1 MVLDWLS
8 KSTKNRIVTVADL
21 IARKEFPKAI
31 EMLQEQLRQRPKQGQ
46 LRIQL
51 ADTLILAGRNSEA
64 VSILRE
70 IADELARDGF
80 AAKSIAIL
88 KRIQRIEPGK
98 KGVEEKLAT
107 LIEEKSRLSTTSTR
121 LKAVTVPV
129 QQFDMEEAGPE
140 LELGME
146 PVAPLAAEAPAEPE
160 PGPVPVEPEPAPVP
174 VEPEPAP
181 APAAAAPPPVEG
193 PDLFDTEFDFA
204 SEEPEPVL
212 ATPLFPD
219 FSRDELV
226 AVIQGLELITFD
238 PGDIVVSEGEPGDSL
253 FLLTTGTVK
262 AFVRNSMGH
271 YTKVREMVEGDF
283 FGEVSILTG
292 RPRTATVTA
301 AGHCELLELDRATLE
316 DICAVYPNVREVL
329 QRFYD
334 QRFGSA
340 SEQQARGAGDSPLAH
355 LV

>member
-21 IARKEFPKAI
+21 IARKEYAKAI

-88 KRIQRIEPGK
+88 KRIQKIDPGR

-121 LKAVTVPV
+121 LKAVTMPV

-140 LELGME
+140 LDLGME
-146 PVAPLAAEAPAEPE
+146 PVAAEAEAPAAPG
-160 PGPVPVEPEPAPVP
+160 PGPVPVEPEPAAAPG
-174 VEPEPAP
+174 AP
-181 APAAAAPPPVEG
+181 APSPVEG

-204 SEEPEPVL
+204 SEPEPVL

-226 AVIQGLELITFD
+226 AVIQGLELITFE

-262 AFVRNSMGH
+262 AFVRNPMGH

-340 SEQQARGAGDSPLAH
+340 SEQQARGGGDSPLAH